1 MGSSAIPLRAG
12 VYGRESKGKQKSVDD
27 QVELGTEVIEE
38 HGWILAG
45 SYDDGS
51 SASRFATKRRA
62 DWHRLADD
70 LAAHKLDVLIVW
82 EVTRGSRE
90 TVDGFTW
97 FNLCRD
103 NDVQIY
109 VINEEELLDPR
120 KTSHYDRLGR
130 MLLDGATESN
140 KTSDR
145 VKRGVRSAAVRKEG
159 ATPHGRTPYGFLR
172 QLKDPEIVT
181 RPTKM
186 LWDDFYVQVA
196 DPVTGPVAVEVIRRI
211 ARSTPISEL
220 VKDLN
225 SRDLKA
231 PDGGLWTR
239 QAVRQLV
246 RNPAYMG
253 KRRFKKELHD
263 GVWGG
268 LVTEHEWHAANRV
281 LDEPDRMTT
290 KPGLK
295 KWLASYL
302 MVSKCGALMQAVPP
316 RKTFKAKYRCTKD
329 GCVSIGKWEVDEYLT
344 RLVVARFMRP
354 DARDLF
360 VADDTERS
368 RAEEQL
374 ATLEQRMDGFR
385 RSATA
390 GETSPASLAVIERD
404 LVPQIEDA
412 RRRRDAAGI
421 PAVLAD
427 LVNAA
432 DVRATFEA
440 LPIAGQREVLAT
452 LFAEIK
458 ISAPGATK
466 LHRGSTPDDKLT
478 AAGERLNISWRR

>member
-1 MGSSAIPLRAG
+1 MRSSATPLRAG

-27 QVELGTEVIEE
+27 QVELGTEVIDERN
-38 HGWILAG
+38 WVLAG
-45 SYDDGS
+45 TYDDGS
-51 SASRFATKRRA
+51 SASRFATKKRA
-62 DWHRLADD
+62 DWHRLAGD
-70 LAAHKLDVLIVW
+70 LEAHKLDVLIVW

-90 TVDGFTW
+90 PVDGFTW
-97 FNLCRD
+97 LNLCRD
-103 NDVQIY
+103 NDVLIY
-109 VINEEELLDPR
+109 LIVEEELFDPR

-145 VKRGVRSAAVRKEG
+145 VLRGVRQAAARKGG
-159 ATPHGRTPYGFLR
+159 ATPHGRTPYGYVR
-172 QLKDPEIVT
+172 QLKDPEVVT
-181 RPTKM
+181 RPVKM
-186 LWDDFYVQVA
+186 LWADFYVQVA
-196 DPVTGPVAVEVIRRI
+196 DPVTGPVAAEVIRRI

-225 SRDLKA
+225 ARGLKA
-231 PDGGLWTR
+231 PDGGEWTR
-239 QAVRQLV
+239 QAIRQLV

-253 KRRFKKELHD
+253 KRLFAEELRD
-263 GVWGG
+263 GVWDG

-344 RLVVARFMRP
+344 RLVVARFMRD
-354 DARDLF
+354 DAKDLF

-374 ATLEQRMDGFR
+374 ATLEQRLDGFR

-412 RRRRDAAGI
+412 RRRRAIAGV
-421 PAVLAD
+421 PAVLVE
-427 LVNAA
+427 LVNAS
-432 DVRATFEA
+432 DVRAAFEA
-440 LPIAGQREVLAT
+440 LPVAGQREVLTT

-458 ISAPGATK
+458 VGPPVKVK
-466 LHRGSTPDDKLT
+466 LHRSSTPDDKL
-478 AAGERLNISWRR
+478 AAAAERLTTTWR

>member
-1 MGSSAIPLRAG
+1 MGSSATPLRAG

-27 QVELGTEVIEE
+27 QVELGTEVIDGF
-38 HGWILAG
+38 GWVLAG

-51 SASRFATKRRA
+51 SASRFATKVRA
-62 DWHRLADD
+62 DWRRLADD

-97 FNLCRD
+97 LNLCRD
-103 NDVQIY
+103 NDVLIY
-109 VINEEELLDPR
+109 LIVEEELFDPR

-130 MLLDGATESN
+130 MVLDGATESN

-145 VKRGVRSAAVRKEG
+145 VRRGVRQAAVRKGG

-172 QLKDPEIVT
+172 QLKDPEVVT
-181 RPTKM
+181 RPSKM
-186 LWDDFYVQVA
+186 PWDEFYVQVA
-196 DPVTGPVAVEVIRRI
+196 DPVAGPVAVEVIRRI

-225 SRDLKA
+225 TRDLKA

-239 QAVRQLV
+239 QAIRQLV

-253 KRRFKKELHD
+253 KRLFKKELRD
-263 GVWGG
+263 GVWDG
-268 LVTEHEWHAANRV
+268 LVTEHEWSAANRV

-302 MVSKCGALMQAVPP
+302 MVSECGALMQAVPP

-329 GCVSIGKWEVDEYLT
+329 GCVSIGKWEVDEFLT
-344 RLVVARFMRP
+344 RVVVARFMRD

-368 RAEEQL
+368 RSEEQL
-374 ATLEQRMDGFR
+374 ATLEQRLHGFR

-390 GETSPASLAVIERD
+390 GETTPASLAVIERD

-412 RRRRDAAGI
+412 RRRRDAAGV
-421 PAVLAD
+421 PAVLVD

-432 DVRATFEA
+432 DVRVAFEA

-452 LFAEIK
+452 LFAEIRVGR
-458 ISAPGATK
+458 SGAVR
-466 LHRGSTPDDKLT
+466 LHRSSTPDDKL
-478 AAGERLNISWRR
+478 AAAAERLTIAWR

>member
-1 MGSSAIPLRAG
+1 MGASASPLRAG

-27 QVELGTEVIEE
+27 QVELGAQVIAE
-38 HGWILAG
+38 HGWVFTG

-51 SASRFATKRRA
+51 SASRFATKVRA
-62 DWHRLADD
+62 DWTRLAGD
-70 LAAHKLDVLIVW
+70 LASGVLDVLIVW
-82 EVTRGSRE
+82 EVTRGTRE

-97 FNLCRD
+97 LNLCRD
-103 NDVQIY
+103 NGVLIY
-109 VINEEELLDPR
+109 VINEEELFDPG

-130 MLLDGATESN
+130 MILDGATESN

-145 VKRGVRSAAVRKEG
+145 VRRGTRQAAARKEG

-172 QLKDPEIVT
+172 QLRNPEVVT
-181 RPTKM
+181 RPDEM
-186 LWDDFYVQVA
+186 PWDEFYIQVA
-196 DPVTGPVAVEVIRRI
+196 DPVKGPIAAEVIRRI

-225 SRDLKA
+225 FRGLKA

-239 QAVRQLV
+239 QAIRQLV

-253 KRRFKKELHD
+253 KRKFKKELFD
-263 GVWGG
+263 GVWDG
-268 LVTEHEWHAANRV
+268 LVTEYEWYAANRV
-281 LDEPDRMTT
+281 LDEPGRMTT

-302 MVSKCGALMQAVPP
+302 MVSKCGAPMQAVPP

-360 VADDTERS
+360 VADGTERAQ
-368 RAEEQL
+368 AEEQL
-374 ATLEQRMDGFR
+374 ATLEQRLDGFR
-385 RSATA
+385 KSATA
-390 GETSPASLAVIERD
+390 GETSPASLAVIERE

-412 RRRRDAAGI
+412 RRRRDKAGV
-421 PAVLAD
+421 PAVLVE
-427 LVNAA
+427 LVTAS
-432 DVRATFEA
+432 DVRAAFEA
-440 LPIAGQREVLAT
+440 LPVAGEREILST
-452 LFAEIK
+452 LFNEIK
-458 ISAPGATK
+458 VGPPGK
-466 LHRGSTPDDKLT
+466 IRLHRTSSDDDKL
-478 AAGERLNISWRR
+478 ASAHERLTIR